1 MTSFNEYDG
10 VPASGNRFLLE
21 KVLRNEWKFEGFV
34 VSDYTSINEMVNHGN
49 VKDETDAGI
58 LSIQAG
64 VDMDM
69 QGAIYQDKVK
79 AGLKDGRITLAHID
93 NSVRR
98 ILSLKKKLG
107 LFDDPYKY
115 CNEEREAKTILSPEH
130 LEATRD
136 VARKSIVLLKN
147 EKKILPLSPSAK
159 RILIVG
165 PLGDDQENMLGAWS
179 GSGEARHCIS
189 LRAGMELQAKALG
202 VTVDYVKGCAIE
214 GEDQTG
220 FSAALMKAKDADVI
234 IVAIGESRDM
244 SGEAAARAMI
254 GVPGVQTDLLK
265 LMKSTGKPVVTV
277 VMSGRPLILTNVQNQ
292 TDALV
297 QAWFL
302 GTQAGNALADVLFGK
317 YNPSGKLAMSFP
329 RHEGQIPVFYSQ
341 KNTGRPY
348 DPSVKWNSRYLDLP
362 NDPLFPFGYGL
373 SYSSFTYSM
382 PRVDKTSFANSDAL
396 TVTVDV
402 TNTSGVDG
410 EEIVQLYIRDL
421 VGSVTRPVK
430 ELKGFRKV
438 MIRKGETMTL
448 TFSLSQ
454 KDFSF
459 YRQDMSFGTEA
470 GDFDIFVG
478 PASDTQNK
486 VRVTLQ

>member
-1 MTSFNEYDG
+1 
-10 VPASGNRFLLE
+10 
-21 KVLRNEWKFEGFV
+21 
-34 VSDYTSINEMVNHGN
+34 
-49 VKDETDAGI
+49 
-58 LSIQAG
+58 
-64 VDMDM
+64 
-69 QGAIYQDKVK
+69 
-79 AGLKDGRITLAHID
+79 
-93 NSVRR
+93 
-98 ILSLKKKLG
+98 
-107 LFDDPYKY
+107 
-115 CNEEREAKTILSPEH
+115 
-130 LEATRD
+130 
-136 VARKSIVLLKN
+136 
-147 EKKILPLSPSAK
+147 
-159 RILIVG
+159 
-165 PLGDDQENMLGAWS
+165 
-179 GSGEARHCIS
+179 
-189 LRAGMELQAKALG
+189 MELQAKALG